1 MKGCKNTK
9 TWIQT
14 KYGGGC
20 ASVNLTQRQ
29 QELLKKV
36 GHLVDINFGQKVG
49 HLVDIWSKSGV
60 FGSKVSKGGLTLQK
74 RDSLH
79 LCE

>member
-1 MKGCKNTK
+1 M
-9 TWIQT
+9 
-14 KYGGGC
+14 
-20 ASVNLTQRQ
+20 SVNLAQRQ

-36 GHLVDINFGQKVG
+36 GHLVKGW
-49 HLVDIWSKSGV
+49 DIWSKGGA
-60 FGSKVSKGGLTLQK
+60 FGSKVRKGGLTLQK